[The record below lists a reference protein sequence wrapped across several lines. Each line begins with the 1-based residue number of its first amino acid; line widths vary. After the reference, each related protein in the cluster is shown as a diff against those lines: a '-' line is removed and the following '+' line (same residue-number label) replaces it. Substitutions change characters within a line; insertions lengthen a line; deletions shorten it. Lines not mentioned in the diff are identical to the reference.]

1 MEVIN
6 KRGRKPKAKVE
17 PEEEIETTPKKRGRK
32 PKEKSYSVLKTSINE
47 NIGEPDNSAIILHL
61 SVRSSDI
68 EDANFNSILEYTP
81 SINEPEP
88 YEPENNFDFAPMHT
102 ESHYNTVN
110 TVNTDIN
117 ENIIEKNINNDSH
130 EVIVENNQHIDEEK
144 IEQKEQLIKHQSHYS
159 DGTMVLVKKNLLNI
173 MFEFIDSKNKEWPK
187 STSIHCMWD
196 CHQFDTIPC
205 AIPVKYVNDKFY
217 LFGCFCS
224 FNCAMAY
231 IFDQKTANKW
241 EQYALL
247 LLLYKKIYNTEYI
260 NLKIAAPRQS
270 LKIFGGI
277 FSIEQFRQHFVSNR
291 DYNIVYPPMI
301 AVIPKL
307 EENIYE
313 VSKLKYIPVNNT
325 MMKEAT
331 LKLKRDKPVHSE
343 LTLESYMNLK
353 TG

>member
-32 PKEKSYSVLKTSINE
+32 PKEKSYSVLKPVINE
-47 NIGEPDNSAIILHL
+47 EIDNSAIILHL

-102 ESHYNTVN
+102 TSENNTS
-110 TVNTDIN
+110 
-117 ENIIEKNINNDSH
+117 NIIEEPTVEKDSIEIEIHQVINEDEPH
-130 EVIVENNQHIDEEK
+130 IIDDEKVEH
-144 IEQKEQLIKHQSHYS
+144 KEQTIKHQSHYS
-159 DGTMVLVKKNLLNI
+159 DGTMMLVKKNLLNI

-205 AIPVKYVNDKFY
+205 AIPVKYVNDKFF

-260 NLKIAAPRQS
+260 NLKIAPPRQS

-277 FSIEQFRQHFVSNR
+277 FNIEQFRQHFVSNR

-353 TG
+353 TTS